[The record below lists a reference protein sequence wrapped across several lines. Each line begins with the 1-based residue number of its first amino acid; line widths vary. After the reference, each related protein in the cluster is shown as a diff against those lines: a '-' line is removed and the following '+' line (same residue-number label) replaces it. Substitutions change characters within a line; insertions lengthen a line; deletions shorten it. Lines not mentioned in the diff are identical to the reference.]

1 MDVTQEPAPAAREV
15 LRGWIERRGGYA
27 NFVETHVSVLAM
39 TSDRVYKMKKPV
51 RLPFVDLSTPALR
64 RQVCLREVDLNSR
77 LAPDVYLGVVDITD
91 ESGSIV
97 DCAVEM
103 LQMPDDRRLSEL
115 AVHGDARPCLRAL
128 AQQIAAFHDRAGT
141 SSEIATAGSHEAI
154 VALWRREL
162 DEAAA
167 FVGVVLDEESA
178 ADVDA
183 LAMRYLAGRREL
195 FDLRVRDGRVR
206 DGHGDLLADDVFCL
220 DDGPR
225 ALDCLEFQDR
235 LRWGD
240 VLADVAFLAM
250 DLERLG
256 RPDLARDFLA
266 DYRSEAGDSWPA
278 SLEHHWIARRAH
290 VRAKIAC
297 LRAVAGV
304 PGARVEARRYFEL
317 CRNHLRRAQ
326 VILVLVGG
334 SPGVGKTTLARALSE
349 RCGLTLVRS
358 DVVRKELLG
367 LDPLSHEPS
376 DYQEGIYAPRITE
389 SVYREMLSRATR
401 LLSLGESVVLDA
413 SWLSAGRRAGA
424 AEVARARFADSVALE
439 CRAPTAVAEA
449 RISARIRARQDESDA
464 DVAIA
469 RAMSAHADP
478 WPEAAKIDTGTDPE
492 AAFEQAAAVI
502 AAIR

>member
-1 MDVTQEPAPAAREV
+1 M
-15 LRGWIERRGGYA
+15 
-27 NFVETHVSVLAM
+27 VETHVSVLAM
-39 TSDRVYKMKKPV
+39 TSDRVFKMKKHV

-64 RQVCLREVDLNSR
+64 RQVCLREVELNSR

-91 ESGSIV
+91 ESGSAV

-103 LQMPDDRRLSEL
+103 RRMPDERRLSEL

-128 AQQIAAFHDRAGT
+128 ARQIAAFHARADT
-141 SSEIATAGSHEAI
+141 SPEIATAGSHEAV

-167 FVGVVLDEESA
+167 FVDVVLDAETV

-183 LAMRYLAGRREL
+183 LAMRYLAGRQDL

-220 DDGPR
+220 ADGPR

-256 RPDLARDFLA
+256 RPDLAREFLA
-266 DYRSEAGDSWPA
+266 DYRSAAGDRWPS

-297 LRAVAGV
+297 LQAVAGV
-304 PGARVEARRYFEL
+304 AGARAEAQRDFEL
-317 CRNHLRRAQ
+317 TRDHLRRAQ
-326 VILVLVGG
+326 VLLVLVGG
-334 SPGVGKTTLARALSE
+334 SPGTGKTTLARALSE
-349 RCGLTLVRS
+349 RCDLALVRS
-358 DVVRKELLG
+358 DVVRKELVG
-367 LDPLSHEPS
+367 LDPQSHEPA
-376 DYQEGIYAPRITE
+376 DYEEGIYAPRITE
-389 SVYREMLSRATR
+389 LAYREMLSRASQ
-401 LLSLGESVVLDA
+401 LLSIGESVVLDA
-413 SWLSAGRRAGA
+413 SWMSARLRADA
-424 AEVARARFADSVALE
+424 ADVASTRFADIVALE
-439 CRAPTAVAEA
+439 CRAPTVVAEA
-449 RISARIRARQDESDA
+449 RLAARLRLGQDESDA

-478 WPEAAKIDTGTDPE
+478 WPEATKIDTGADP
-492 AAFEQAAAVI
+492 AVAFEQAASAI